1 MHSNRAPTS
10 ATTAEHYAWGA
21 GCDGWHLVRAPAL
34 SVIQERMPP
43 GAAEVRH
50 RHAVAQVTTLRVFPP
65 ALTAGGAGRRRI
77 SRLTGLGRSAFV
89 SRSLAP
95 AEPTRSSVAADS
107 ARSAAIRR
115 RPYHAINSCE
125 HSIRTDDYYYV
136 RGQPRLTYVASLAA
150 RNVTVDRQ

>member
-50 RHAVAQVTTLRVFPP
+50 RHAVAQVATLRVFPP
-65 ALTAGGAGRRRI
+65 ALKADGAGRRRI
-77 SRLTGLGRSAFV
+77 SRLAVLVNPLSCPGVLPPPSRRGR
-89 SRSLAP
+89 RSLPIRPGPRQFAADRTTP
-95 AEPTRSSVAADS
+95 STLANTRS
-107 ARSAAIRR
+107 
-115 RPYHAINSCE
+115 
-125 HSIRTDDYYYV
+125 
-136 RGQPRLTYVASLAA
+136 GQMTTITYVANLA
-150 RNVTVDRQ
+150 